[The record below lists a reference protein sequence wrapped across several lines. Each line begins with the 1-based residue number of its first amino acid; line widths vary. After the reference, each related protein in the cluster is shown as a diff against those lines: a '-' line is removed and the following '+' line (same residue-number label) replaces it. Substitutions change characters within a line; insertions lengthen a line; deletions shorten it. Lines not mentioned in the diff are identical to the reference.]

1 MTNKT
6 VVCAIAA
13 SVLVVTTSLSLPA
26 FAQSGS
32 ASSGHTQKMI
42 STSAA
47 YRAGLRHGIA
57 LRSAYD
63 RGYIDGMR
71 MVVSRSSVYSVNP
84 TIPSSGYSTDHQYS
98 SGYRSADYD
107 QPTGAGYST
116 DHQYSSGYRS
126 ADYDQPTGRA
136 PAYEGLYASTQIPDG
151 HVAAGYAAPQA
162 IPQYSADAYRYCVAR
177 YRSFAPASG
186 TFLAYDGNRYDC
198 R

>member
-6 VVCAIAA
+6 AVCAIAA
-13 SVLVVTTSLSLPA
+13 SVLVVTASLSLPV

-32 ASSGHTQKMI
+32 ASSGHTKKMY

-63 RGYIDGMR
+63 RGYIDGTR
-71 MVVSRSSVYSVNP
+71 MVVSRSSVYTVNP
-84 TIPSSGYSTDHQYS
+84 NIPSSGYSTDYQYS
-98 SGYRSADYD
+98 SGYRA
-107 QPTGAGYST
+107 
-116 DHQYSSGYRS
+116 

-136 PAYEGLYASTQIPDG
+136 SPYEGLYASTQIPDG
-151 HVAAGYAAPQA
+151 DVAAGYAAPQA
-162 IPQYSADAYRYCVAR
+162 TPQYSAEAYRNCVAR
-177 YRSFAPASG
+177 YRSFDPASG
-186 TFLAYDGNRYDC
+186 TFLAYDGNRYFC